1 MQERRLR
8 LERAL
13 MGDLTRQQ
21 IDIFVPGS
29 RDDPFDVEEWAE
41 DLAWLLL
48 PRGIELFPRQ
58 RWCNSVKTMSE
69 YGLLGA
75 CHQLL
80 ERAGYLWIMALQGKD
95 LPARVD
101 MDMEEG
107 STDSDWELSP
117 DEGSQAE
124 EGEAAGQ
131 QVVPPDQEP
140 HHGAEHLGKD
150 WAEFNR
156 RQRGGAKA
164 FILSQPRYALVISS
178 IVLGLST
185 HMLHVIE
192 NIGSQRYDMAQWY
205 RMLNGES
212 GVSRMVEAFKGRLGD
227 STVER
232 ARCLLNEQGP
242 WHALP
247 PGGRTWA
254 MSSIAFT
261 EISTMLCGLEQLQF
275 RFWRTFPFRLVEV
288 LLDPKEEVAK
298 RILDVPLCLLDEFSR
313 RFLNR
318 FQTPARLLSRQAR
331 GVIASLASIVRLDI
345 IRLECKN
352 AQIKR
357 LMRARASTHAAEFGS
372 VSADFILQQ
381 QCILEQRLQQ
391 QQGGDQDK
399 NTAMPIEKARK
410 VRKKGKFK
418 GRATGGGGTQRRVVS
433 EFLQEA
439 RMPMQTKEQRRLAFQ
454 AANQHYRDVRD
465 SGGLQWV
472 GFRKEG
478 RAGTVSH
485 RRTGHAFGG
494 RRKQHQVLHAYGRK
508 RKQHQHQ
515 PQLDRAAVE
524 EAIVL
529 HGHSEFAEA
538 VAARQKRAQQEAE
551 EAENHRSAIAA
562 WSSDATPRLSQTP
575 VIAGLPPSAIGAH
588 ALPCKQEALN
598 ISGVWWTPPGAELAA
613 RALAAEQTKL
623 RGVLEAAW
631 ALRHQPLMHANLRPV
646 RRRPGNP
653 SKPTVCFDAGF
664 CRCDGLGFCDTG
676 IPEAFGKCMAPAL
689 KKGTSARKIY
699 NCGQLVVKVVH
710 VPQGDRPGPADAY
723 LHMGFGNL
731 RDKLYTF
738 MLLEPAED
746 ALQTAARAFVPG
758 VVLLIAQPDGP
769 DSGMVNMYTHFDGLS
784 TDWDWDVEL
793 FRTSERKFPV
803 IAPFRGGMVYVEG
816 CAQRLPLW
824 RRHRGVR
831 FRDHRSQLRFPRS
844 SSSSSQMQSVTV
856 TPMWPSSSSACLLGL
871 LHGIWGVDT
880 CGFPLG
886 VHVHFSVLWLSHRTC
901 HHA

>member
-357 LMRARASTHAAEFGS
+357 LMRARASTHAAEFGY

-391 QQGGDQDK
+391 QQGETRTRTQ
-399 NTAMPIEKARK
+399 PCRSRRHARFA
-410 VRKKGKFK
+410 R
-418 GRATGGGGTQRRVVS
+418 RAS
-433 EFLQEA
+433 
-439 RMPMQTKEQRRLAFQ
+439 
-454 AANQHYRDVRD
+454 
-465 SGGLQWV
+465 S
-472 GFRKEG
+472 
-478 RAGTVSH
+478 RAG
-485 RRTGHAFGG
+485 R
-494 RRKQHQVLHAYGRK
+494 L
-508 RKQHQHQ
+508 
-515 PQLDRAAVE
+515 
-524 EAIVL
+524 
-529 HGHSEFAEA
+529 
-538 VAARQKRAQQEAE
+538 EAE
-551 EAENHRSAIAA
+551 ERSDVSSPSFCKKHECQCRPKSSVA
-562 WSSDATPRLSQTP
+562 WLFRQPTSTTGMSGIQAGCNGLAFEKKAGQAQFH
-575 VIAGLPPSAIGAH
+575 IAGLVMLSVGGGSNTRCCMLTAGRGSS
-588 ALPCKQEALN
+588 
-598 ISGVWWTPPGAELAA
+598 ISTSHSWTV
-613 RALAAEQTKL
+613 QQL
-623 RGVLEAAW
+623 RRL
-631 ALRHQPLMHANLRPV
+631 L
-646 RRRPGNP
+646 
-653 SKPTVCFDAGF
+653 F
-664 CRCDGLGFCDTG
+664 
-676 IPEAFGKCMAPAL
+676 CMAIQSL
-689 KKGTSARKIY
+689 
-699 NCGQLVVKVVH
+699 
-710 VPQGDRPGPADAY
+710 
-723 LHMGFGNL
+723 
-731 RDKLYTF
+731 
-738 MLLEPAED
+738 
-746 ALQTAARAFVPG
+746 
-758 VVLLIAQPDGP
+758 
-769 DSGMVNMYTHFDGLS
+769 
-784 TDWDWDVEL
+784 
-793 FRTSERKFPV
+793 
-803 IAPFRGGMVYVEG
+803 
-816 CAQRLPLW
+816 QRLLQRGRSVPN
-824 RRHRGVR
+824 RRQRRQRTTEAPSLPGHPMPRRGCHR
-831 FRDHRSQLRFPRS
+831 HL
-844 SSSSSQMQSVTV
+844 
-856 TPMWPSSSSACLLGL
+856 
-871 LHGIWGVDT
+871 
-880 CGFPLG
+880 
-886 VHVHFSVLWLSHRTC
+886 
-901 HHA
+901 